1 MKSGSELML
10 TEGGAYMISLSVNIP
25 ANVTLNTEFDTLIDG
40 GIAAGGT
47 VMIHKTQTA
56 APLHA
61 HTQTVV
67 SAAAGSVIRIVS
79 SEAVNLNCCD
89 QIVVLNIAKVG

>member
-1 MKSGSELML
+1 MKSGGELML
-10 TEGGAYMISLSVNIP
+10 TESGAYMISLSVNIP
-25 ANVTLNTEFDTLIDG
+25 ANVTLSTDFVTLIDD

-47 VMIHKTQTA
+47 LMIDKTQTN

-67 SAAAGSVIRIVS
+67 SASAGSVIRIVTG
-79 SEAVNLNCCD
+79 EAINLGCCD
-89 QIVVLNIAKVG
+89 QIVVLTIAKVG